1 MRKGVIYKI
10 TNNINGL
17 SYIGKTLNYT
27 DRIRKHKSGRSKVSI
42 SKDIQIYGV
51 ENFDFEILESDILEC
66 HLDQRENHWI
76 SFYDTFNNGY
86 NKTSGGESTK
96 LLHTTSNE
104 RSGCFIMSHETS
116 IKKSIPI
123 IVYKDGIFKKYYGS
137 QAFANYLGVPRTH
150 VTRGAKHAIRV
161 RGCFVFY
168 QDKTLRDRT
177 ILCTKNKEY
186 MLLCKIID
194 EDVET
199 IENYLYII

>member
-27 DRIRKHKSGRSKVSI
+27 DRFRKHKSGRSKVTI

-51 ENFDFEILESDILEC
+51 DNFNFEILESDILESE
-66 HLDQRENHWI
+66 LDKRESYWI

-86 NKTSGGESTK
+86 NRTSGGETTK
-96 LLHTTSNE
+96 LLDTISSE
-104 RSGCFIMSHETS
+104 RSGCFVMSQETS
-116 IKKSIPI
+116 IIKSIPI
-123 IVYKDGIFKKYYGS
+123 IAYKDGIFTKYYGS
-137 QAFANYLGVPRTH
+137 QAFANHLGVPRTH

-161 RGCFVFY
+161 RGYFIFY
-168 QDKTLRDRT
+168 QDKQLRDRT
-177 ILCTKNKEY
+177 ILNTKNKEY
-186 MLLCKIID
+186 KLLCKIID

-199 IENYLYII
+199 IENYMYII